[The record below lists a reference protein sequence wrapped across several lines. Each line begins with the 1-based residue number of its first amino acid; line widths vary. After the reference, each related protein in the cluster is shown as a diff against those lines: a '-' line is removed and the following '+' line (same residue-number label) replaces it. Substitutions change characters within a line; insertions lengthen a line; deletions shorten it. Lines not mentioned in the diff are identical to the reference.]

1 MWSRGVGAAI
11 ALATPYSVAYY
22 EDLLRTQTVTSAY
35 VGLPDSLQDDYF
47 LDRRRLADAKDVTPL
62 VNGTFFCTFITGQC
76 FTHEASHEG
85 MPLDQDKCVSEQRLG
100 PLKLAQEVDLDCL
113 KSEVTCQHSFIGK
126 EFDPFYTCDQDPNL
140 LDVRCSLD
148 CHTNPH
154 KGIPTVYQTC
164 IYDFDKSGKYKMSFD
179 EIAVCRLDGECQSQ
193 YVEKNVLHCYNESA
207 GRTHHPWEV
216 TKWASTGRENKPGFK
231 PRPAFVR
238 GKMEHRGR
246 SMMEWFAIFSV
257 SSMAI
262 LIMVKL
268 CFSKGSSPYSGM
280 GMD

>member
-1 MWSRGVGAAI
+1 LIRITEAAQT
-11 ALATPYSVAYY
+11 LTLRYY
-22 EDLLRTQTVTSAY
+22 EDLFGRQTVPWSAED
-35 VGLPDSLQDDYF
+35 VPEDAA
-47 LDRRRLADAKDVTPL
+47 LDPRRLKDDDTVKPL
-62 VNGTFFCTFITGQC
+62 VNGSFYCTFINGKC

-85 MPLDQDKCVSEQRLG
+85 MPLEQDKCVSEQRLG

-140 LDVRCSLD
+140 LEVRCSLD

-164 IYDFDKSGKYKMSFD
+164 IYNFDKAGKYKMSFD

-207 GRTHHPWEV
+207 GRSQHPWEV
-216 TKWASTGRENKPGFK
+216 TKWASTGRENKNNAQVR
-231 PRPAFVR
+231 RPSFVR
-238 GKMEHRGR
+238 GKFQEHPGR
-246 SMMEWFAIFSV
+246 SMMEWFGIFSV
-257 SSMAI
+257 STIAI
-262 LIMVKL
+262 LLVVKL
-268 CFSKGSSPYSGM
+268 CLSKGSSPYSSLT
-280 GMD
+280 